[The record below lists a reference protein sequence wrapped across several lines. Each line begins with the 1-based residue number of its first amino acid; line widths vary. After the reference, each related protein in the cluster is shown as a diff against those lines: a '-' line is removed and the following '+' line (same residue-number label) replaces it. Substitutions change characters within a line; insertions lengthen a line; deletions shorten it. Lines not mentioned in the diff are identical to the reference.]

1 MIEVSNISKSYNEV
15 LAVDQVSFSINKGE
29 VLGLLGHNG
38 AGKTT
43 IMKMLTG
50 FLSPDTGTI
59 NISNMSV
66 STNTLDIQKIIGY
79 LPENCPVWSEM
90 SIIEYLDFQLSL
102 KNIYGENKK
111 KLMNDAIDRTN
122 IRDRVFDSIS
132 SLSRG
137 YRQRVGVAQAIMHN
151 PEVIILDEPTNGLDP
166 TQILSMRNLIKE
178 LSTSSTVILSTHVLQ
193 EVEAVCDRVII
204 IGNGKKL
211 WDNPIKMQE
220 NSHQILFVTNSSIS
234 KLLDSQIKFDESL
247 NKDRIETKIELT
259 DFSINEATG
268 NPIIGTVHAKKI
280 IDNKIEIFAIERN
293 VENLS
298 TIFDKVNSL

>member
-1 MIEVSNISKSYNEV
+1 MIEVNNISKSYNEV

-111 KLMNDAIDRTN
+111 KLINDAIDRTN

-166 TQILSMRNLIKE
+166 TQILSMRNLVKE

-234 KLLDSQIKFDESL
+234 KLLDSQIKFDESS

-259 DFSINEATG
+259 DFSIN
-268 NPIIGTVHAKKI
+268 PLIKKI

-298 TIFDKVNSL
+298 TIFDNVNSL

>member
-1 MIEVSNISKSYNEV
+1 MIKVSNISKSYNEV

-111 KLMNDAIDRTN
+111 KLINDAIDRTN

-137 YRQRVGVAQAIMHN
+137 YRQRVGVAQAIMNN

-204 IGNGKKL
+204 IGKGKKL
-211 WDNPIKMQE
+211 WDNPIKTQE

-234 KLLDSQIKFDESL
+234 KLLDSQIKFDESS

-259 DFSINEATG
+259 DFSIN
-268 NPIIGTVHAKKI
+268 PLIKKI

>member
-1 MIEVSNISKSYNEV
+1 MIKVSNISKSYNEV

-137 YRQRVGVAQAIMHN
+137 YRQRVGVAQAIMNN

-204 IGNGKKL
+204 IGKGKKL
-211 WDNPIKMQE
+211 WDNPIKTQE

-234 KLLDSQIKFDESL
+234 KLLDSQIKFVESS

-259 DFSINEATG
+259 DFSIN
-268 NPIIGTVHAKKI
+268 PLIKKI
-280 IDNKIEIFAIERN
+280 IDNKIEIFAIEIN
-293 VENLS
+293 AENLS

>member
-15 LAVDQVSFSINKGE
+15 LAVDQVSFTINKGE

-111 KLMNDAIDRTN
+111 KLINDAIDRTN

-137 YRQRVGVAQAIMHN
+137 YRQRVGVAQAIINN

-234 KLLDSQIKFDESL
+234 KLLDSQIKFDESS

-259 DFSINEATG
+259 DFSIN
-268 NPIIGTVHAKKI
+268 PLIKKI

-293 VENLS
+293 VEDLS

>member
-111 KLMNDAIDRTN
+111 KLINDAIDRTN

-211 WDNPIKMQE
+211 WDNPIKMQD

-234 KLLDSQIKFDESL
+234 KLLDSQTKFDESL

-259 DFSINEATG
+259 DFSIN
-268 NPIIGTVHAKKI
+268 PLIKKI

>member
-111 KLMNDAIDRTN
+111 KLINDAIDRTN

-234 KLLDSQIKFDESL
+234 KLLDPQTKFDESL

-259 DFSINEATG
+259 DFSIN
-268 NPIIGTVHAKKI
+268 PLIKKI

>member
-1 MIEVSNISKSYNEV
+1 MIEVNNISKSYNEV

-111 KLMNDAIDRTN
+111 KLINDAIDRTN

-178 LSTSSTVILSTHVLQ
+178 LSNSSTVILSTHVLQ

-220 NSHQILFVTNSSIS
+220 NSHQILFITNSSIS
-234 KLLDSQIKFDESL
+234 KLLDSQIKFDESS

-259 DFSINEATG
+259 DFSIN
-268 NPIIGTVHAKKI
+268 PLIKKI
-280 IDNKIEIFAIERN
+280 IDKKIEIFAIERN
-293 VENLS
+293 AENLS

>member
-50 FLSPDTGTI
+50 FLSPDTGSI

-111 KLMNDAIDRTN
+111 KLINDAIDRTN

-166 TQILSMRNLIKE
+166 TQILSMRDLIKE

-259 DFSINEATG
+259 DFSIN
-268 NPIIGTVHAKKI
+268 PLIKKI

-293 VENLS
+293 AENLS

>member
-111 KLMNDAIDRTN
+111 KLINDAIDRTN

-247 NKDRIETKIELT
+247 NKERIETKIELT
-259 DFSINEATG
+259 DFSIN
-268 NPIIGTVHAKKI
+268 PLIKKI

>member
-1 MIEVSNISKSYNEV
+1 MIEVNNISKSYNEV

-59 NISNMSV
+59 DISNMSV

-111 KLMNDAIDRTN
+111 KLINDAIDRTN

-211 WDNPIKMQE
+211 WDNPIKMQD
-220 NSHQILFVTNSSIS
+220 NSHQILFVTSSSIS

-259 DFSINEATG
+259 DFSIN
-268 NPIIGTVHAKKI
+268 PLIKKI

>member
-111 KLMNDAIDRTN
+111 KLINDAIDRTN

-166 TQILSMRNLIKE
+166 TQILSMRDLIKE

-259 DFSINEATG
+259 DFSIN
-268 NPIIGTVHAKKI
+268 PLIKKI

>member
-90 SIIEYLDFQLSL
+90 SIIEYLDFQLSF

-259 DFSINEATG
+259 DFSIN
-268 NPIIGTVHAKKI
+268 PLIKKI

>member
-1 MIEVSNISKSYNEV
+1 MIEVNNISKSYNEV

-90 SIIEYLDFQLSL
+90 TIIEYLDFQLSL
-102 KNIYGENKK
+102 KNIFGENKK
-111 KLMNDAIDRTN
+111 KLINDAIDRTN
-122 IRDRVFDSIS
+122 IRDKVFDSIS

-137 YRQRVGVAQAIMHN
+137 YRQRVGVAQAIMHK

-220 NSHQILFVTNSSIS
+220 NSHQILFVTDSSIS
-234 KLLDSQIKFDESL
+234 KLLDSQIKFDESS

-259 DFSINEATG
+259 DFSIN
-268 NPIIGTVHAKKI
+268 PLIKKI
-280 IDNKIEIFAIERN
+280 IQNKIEIFAIERN

>member
-111 KLMNDAIDRTN
+111 KLINDAIDRTN

-234 KLLDSQIKFDESL
+234 KLLDSQIKFDESS

-259 DFSINEATG
+259 DFSIN
-268 NPIIGTVHAKKI
+268 PLIKKI

-293 VENLS
+293 AENLS

>member
-111 KLMNDAIDRTN
+111 KLINDAIDRTN

-259 DFSINEATG
+259 DFSIN
-268 NPIIGTVHAKKI
+268 PLIKKI

-293 VENLS
+293 AENLS
-298 TIFDKVNSL
+298 TIFDNVNSL

>member
-111 KLMNDAIDRTN
+111 KLINDAIDRTN

-234 KLLDSQIKFDESL
+234 KLLDSQIKFDESS

-259 DFSINEATG
+259 DFSIN
-268 NPIIGTVHAKKI
+268 PLIKKI

>member
-1 MIEVSNISKSYNEV
+1 MIEVNNISKSYNEV
-15 LAVDQVSFSINKGE
+15 LAVDQVRFSINKGE

-79 LPENCPVWSEM
+79 LPENCPIWSEM

-102 KNIYGENKK
+102 KNIYVENKK
-111 KLMNDAIDRTN
+111 KLINDAIDRTN

-166 TQILSMRNLIKE
+166 TQILSMRNLIKD

-211 WDNPIKMQE
+211 WDNPIKTQE

-234 KLLDSQIKFDESL
+234 KLLDSQIKFDESS

-259 DFSINEATG
+259 DFSIN
-268 NPIIGTVHAKKI
+268 PLIKKI
-280 IDNKIEIFAIERN
+280 IDNQIEIFAIERN

>member
-1 MIEVSNISKSYNEV
+1 MIEVNNISKSYNEV

-111 KLMNDAIDRTN
+111 KLINDAIDRTN

-234 KLLDSQIKFDESL
+234 KLLDSQIKFDESS

-259 DFSINEATG
+259 DFSIN
-268 NPIIGTVHAKKI
+268 PLIKKI

>member
-111 KLMNDAIDRTN
+111 KLINDAIDRTN

-234 KLLDSQIKFDESL
+234 KLLDPQTKFDESS
-247 NKDRIETKIELT
+247 NQDRIETKIELT
-259 DFSINEATG
+259 DFSIN
-268 NPIIGTVHAKKI
+268 PLIKKI

>member
-111 KLMNDAIDRTN
+111 KLINDAIDRTN

-247 NKDRIETKIELT
+247 IKDRIETKIELT
-259 DFSINEATG
+259 DFSIN
-268 NPIIGTVHAKKI
+268 PLIKKI

>member
-1 MIEVSNISKSYNEV
+1 MIEVNNISKSYNEV

-111 KLMNDAIDRTN
+111 KLINDAIDRTN

-220 NSHQILFVTNSSIS
+220 NSHQILFVTDSSIS
-234 KLLDSQIKFDESL
+234 KLLDSQIKFDESS

-259 DFSINEATG
+259 DFSIN
-268 NPIIGTVHAKKI
+268 PLIKKI

>member
-1 MIEVSNISKSYNEV
+1 MIEVNNISKSYNEV

-102 KNIYGENKK
+102 KNIYVENKK
-111 KLMNDAIDRTN
+111 N
-122 IRDRVFDSIS
+122 
-132 SLSRG
+132 
-137 YRQRVGVAQAIMHN
+137 
-151 PEVIILDEPTNGLDP
+151 
-166 TQILSMRNLIKE
+166 
-178 LSTSSTVILSTHVLQ
+178 
-193 EVEAVCDRVII
+193 
-204 IGNGKKL
+204 
-211 WDNPIKMQE
+211 
-220 NSHQILFVTNSSIS
+220 
-234 KLLDSQIKFDESL
+234 
-247 NKDRIETKIELT
+247 
-259 DFSINEATG
+259 
-268 NPIIGTVHAKKI
+268 
-280 IDNKIEIFAIERN
+280 
-293 VENLS
+293 
-298 TIFDKVNSL
+298 

>member
-1 MIEVSNISKSYNEV
+1 MIEVNNISKSYNEV

-111 KLMNDAIDRTN
+111 KLINDAIDRTN

-166 TQILSMRNLIKE
+166 TQILSMRNLIKD

-234 KLLDSQIKFDESL
+234 KLLDSQIKFDESS

-259 DFSINEATG
+259 DFSIN
-268 NPIIGTVHAKKI
+268 PLIKKI

>member
-259 DFSINEATG
+259 DFSIN
-268 NPIIGTVHAKKI
+268 PLIKKI

-293 VENLS
+293 AENLS

>member
-1 MIEVSNISKSYNEV
+1 MIEVNNISKSYNEV

-111 KLMNDAIDRTN
+111 KLINDAIDRTN

-166 TQILSMRNLIKE
+166 TQILSMRNLIKD

-211 WDNPIKMQE
+211 WDNPIKTQE

-234 KLLDSQIKFDESL
+234 KLLDSQIKFDESSK
-247 NKDRIETKIELT
+247 KDRIETKIELT
-259 DFSINEATG
+259 DFSIN
-268 NPIIGTVHAKKI
+268 PLIKKI

>member
-111 KLMNDAIDRTN
+111 KLINDAIDRTN

-259 DFSINEATG
+259 DFSIN
-268 NPIIGTVHAKKI
+268 PLIKKI

>member
-1 MIEVSNISKSYNEV
+1 MIEVNNISKSYNEV

-59 NISNMSV
+59 NISNMSA

-79 LPENCPVWSEM
+79 LPENCPVWPEM

-166 TQILSMRNLIKE
+166 TQILSMRDLIKE

-234 KLLDSQIKFDESL
+234 KLLDSQIKFDESS

-259 DFSINEATG
+259 DFSIN
-268 NPIIGTVHAKKI
+268 PLIKKI

-293 VENLS
+293 AENLS

>member
-111 KLMNDAIDRTN
+111 KLINDAIDRTN

-234 KLLDSQIKFDESL
+234 KLLDSQIKFDETS

-259 DFSINEATG
+259 DFSIN
-268 NPIIGTVHAKKI
+268 PLIKKI

>member
-1 MIEVSNISKSYNEV
+1 MIEVNNISKSYNEV

-50 FLSPDTGTI
+50 FLSPDTGSI

-111 KLMNDAIDRTN
+111 KLINDAIDRTN

-166 TQILSMRNLIKE
+166 TQILSMRDLIKE

-259 DFSINEATG
+259 DFSIN
-268 NPIIGTVHAKKI
+268 PLIKKI

-293 VENLS
+293 AENLS

>member
-1 MIEVSNISKSYNEV
+1 MIEVNNISKSYNEV

-102 KNIYGENKK
+102 KNIYGQNKK
-111 KLMNDAIDRTN
+111 KLINDAIDRTN
-122 IRDRVFDSIS
+122 IRDRVYDSIS

-166 TQILSMRNLIKE
+166 TQILSMRNLIKD

-234 KLLDSQIKFDESL
+234 KLLDSQIKFDESS
-247 NKDRIETKIELT
+247 NNDRIETKIELI
-259 DFSINEATG
+259 DFSIN
-268 NPIIGTVHAKKI
+268 PLIKKI

-293 VENLS
+293 VENLT

>member
-1 MIEVSNISKSYNEV
+1 MIEVNNISKSYNEV

-111 KLMNDAIDRTN
+111 KLINDAIDRTN

-178 LSTSSTVILSTHVLQ
+178 LSNSSTVILSTHVLQ

-220 NSHQILFVTNSSIS
+220 NSHQILFITNSSIS
-234 KLLDSQIKFDESL
+234 KLLDSQIKFDEFS

-259 DFSINEATG
+259 DFSIN
-268 NPIIGTVHAKKI
+268 PLIKKI